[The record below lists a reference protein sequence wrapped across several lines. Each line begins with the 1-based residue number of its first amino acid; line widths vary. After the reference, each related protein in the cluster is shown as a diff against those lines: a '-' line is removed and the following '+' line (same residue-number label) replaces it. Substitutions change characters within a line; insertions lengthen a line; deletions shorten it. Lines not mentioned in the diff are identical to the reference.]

1 VTATAAPGFVGQRV
15 RRKEDA
21 RLVRGAG
28 RFVADITVP
37 GALHAAILRS
47 PFAYAGITRL
57 DVSPALAVPGVEA
70 AFSGADL
77 AGRVGA
83 FIEGARREI
92 LEQIRELGTSNIIV
106 NAKKPPA
113 EQNAKKAEGN
123 YLLTY
128 GLTFH
133 DLRQIRITVPSVT
146 AALRAWRGGDARA
159 QDELMQLV
167 YPELHRRAERLLAR
181 ERPGHTLQP
190 TALISELYLRLVD
203 QRQAQWQ
210 DRAHFFAIASQLMRR
225 VLVDEARKRRNLK
238 RGGEYI
244 RVDVDEVELSN
255 EPRDLDLLALDQAL
269 DSLSEFAPR
278 KSKVVELRF
287 FGGLNIEE
295 TALVLGISTD
305 IVKREWRTA
314 KLWLLEE
321 LSKSISGV

>member
-1 VTATAAPGFVGQRV
+1 VIGNITQLLLQW
-15 RRKEDA
+15 RRGDESA
-21 RLVRGAG
+21 
-28 RFVADITVP
+28 
-37 GALHAAILRS
+37 
-47 PFAYAGITRL
+47 
-57 DVSPALAVPGVEA
+57 
-70 AFSGADL
+70 
-77 AGRVGA
+77 
-83 FIEGARREI
+83 
-92 LEQIRELGTSNIIV
+92 LEQ
-106 NAKKPPA
+106 
-113 EQNAKKAEGN
+113 
-123 YLLTY
+123 
-128 GLTFH
+128 
-133 DLRQIRITVPSVT
+133 
-146 AALRAWRGGDARA
+146 
-159 QDELMQLV
+159 LMPLV
-167 YPELHRRAERLLAR
+167 YEELRRLAR
-181 ERPGHTLQP
+181 QCMRGERAGHTLQT
-190 TALISELYLRLVD
+190 TALVNEAYIRLVNSS
-203 QRQAQWQ
+203 RVQWQ